1 MLPEENS
8 MKSSNYSKAKVL
20 TLIPVIVPAA
30 AVICLV
36 LAAILE
42 DPSYRSSLY
51 TIFALTGLMSAVL
64 SPLPCLVMSAAGTAF
79 AAKAVK
85 EGIAKARTFFILGI
99 IEILVHAAG
108 AFLAIMI
115 FIAGQGV

>member
-1 MLPEENS
+1 

-42 DPSYRSSLY
+42 APTGRGVLY
-51 TIFALTGLMSAVL
+51 TIFAFAGLMSMFL
-64 SPLPCLVMSAAGTAF
+64 SPLPCLVLSVAGTVF
-79 AAKAVK
+79 AAKAGK
-85 EGIAKARTFFILGI
+85 EGVAEARKFLVLGI
-99 IEILVHAAG
+99 IEISVHVVG
-108 AFLAIMI
+108 VSLAIMM
-115 FIAGQGV
+115 FLVGQGV